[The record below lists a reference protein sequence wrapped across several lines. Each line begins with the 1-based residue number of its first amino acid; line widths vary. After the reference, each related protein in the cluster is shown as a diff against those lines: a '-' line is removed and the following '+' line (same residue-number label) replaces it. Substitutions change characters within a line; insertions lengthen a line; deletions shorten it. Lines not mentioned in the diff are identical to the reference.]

1 MNFIPKARLTVFPS
15 CAYLKDIHIYTIA
28 FWSKNILIKKSYL
41 IKGTSVSIL
50 RALVWSLDFIELRL
64 ETKGGG
70 QEELPHVRGQGQRPR
85 VPGCNSAGTAEK
97 NYPSPRSGAAARRSY
112 LTSEARGGGWED
124 QPYVQGAVA
133 AWAQEGLEALYH
145 VEGQEGWRWGDTP
158 HPR

>member
-1 MNFIPKARLTVFPS
+1 MNFIPKVRLTVFPS

-28 FWSKNILIKKSYL
+28 FWSKNILIKKAYL

-70 QEELPHVRGQGQRPR
+70 QEELPHLRGQGQRPR
-85 VPGCNSAGTAEK
+85 VPGCNGSGTAEK
-97 NYPSPRSGAAARRSY
+97 NYPSPMSGAAAGRSY
-112 LTSEARGGGWED
+112 PCPR
-124 QPYVQGAVA
+124 PGAVVERTNTTSKERWLRRRRRA
-133 AWAQEGLEALYH
+133 YRH
-145 VEGQEGWRWGDTP
+145 VEGQEGRRWGDTL